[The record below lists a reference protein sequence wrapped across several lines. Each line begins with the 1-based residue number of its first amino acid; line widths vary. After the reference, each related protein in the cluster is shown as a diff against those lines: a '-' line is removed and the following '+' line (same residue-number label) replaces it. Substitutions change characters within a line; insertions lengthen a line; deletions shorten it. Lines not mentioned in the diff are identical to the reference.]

1 MKKIVLNIAL
11 VATTLA
17 FAGCISHKST
27 IRSDVERVRVSFENE
42 AAARVFDDVIRS
54 LTPDA
59 GEGVLYSSPNGG
71 RKTALEENPEF
82 RREVE
87 SKVFGELRAYA
98 ESFVADVG
106 VRPGPKYTIDRK
118 NNDGNYEPGNIRWA
132 TKSEQARNTRFNR
145 LLTACGKTQTLEE
158 WAIETGLPK
167 STLFNRLRRGWP
179 DDKVIET
186 PAQPKA
192 PNHTLF
198 PVGGYQRC
206 VELGI
211 NHQTVASRLRR
222 GWTFERAL
230 TAPIDHRRSKYAR
243 LKLAS

>member
-1 MKKIVLNIAL
+1 MANK
-11 VATTLA
+11 
-17 FAGCISHKST
+17 SHPLWELYRGM
-27 IRSDVERVRVSFENE
+27 IRRC
-42 AAARVFDDVIRS
+42 
-54 LTPDA
+54 
-59 GEGVLYSSPNGG
+59 Y
-71 RKTALEENPEF
+71 
-82 RREVE
+82 E
-87 SKVFGELRAYA
+87 SKVRSFKNYGGRGITVCARWR
-98 ESFVADVG
+98 ESFDAFVADVG
-106 VRPGPKYTIDRK
+106 VRPGPKHTIDRK

-132 TKSEQARNTRFNR
+132 TKREQARNTRFNR
-145 LLTACGKTQTLEE
+145 LLTARGKTQTLEE
-158 WAIETGLPK
+158 WAIETGLPT

-230 TAPIDHRRSKYAR
+230 TAPIDHRRAKYGH
-243 LKLAS
+243 LKIAS